1 MMNLAGA
8 QLTENEL
15 MRLTVSNIVAGESS
29 ITASF
34 IGVKE

>member
-15 MRLTVSNIVAGESS
+15 MRLTVSNIAQATSLPALIQEHGR
-29 ITASF
+29 
-34 IGVKE
+34 